1 MRLYAASKVP
11 AALYMANRT
20 SGSWFAVWA
29 MRVMT
34 FRRPKRV
41 IGASASAARCTSSMS
56 GRVRPASVTATSTSG
71 CSTTVVDDQDL
82 GFPHRCEFVQVPS
95 LPATLL
101 RVSPLAP

>member
-41 IGASASAARCTSSMS
+41 IFAVWAMRVMTFRRPKRVIGASASAARCTSSMS
-56 GRVRPASVTATSTSG
+56 GR
-71 CSTTVVDDQDL
+71 
-82 GFPHRCEFVQVPS
+82 
-95 LPATLL
+95 
-101 RVSPLAP
+101 